1 MHKNICLDYD
11 SNEDDVFEAHDSLNE
26 NGTSEGDTSSKNEM
40 LESDCGS
47 TYA

>member
-1 MHKNICLDYD
+1 MLKNICLDND
-11 SNEDDVFEAHDSLNE
+11 SYEDDVFETHDSL
-26 NGTSEGDTSSKNEM
+26 NGTSEGDISSKNEM